1 MNMVSA
7 DGYRS
12 EDDVHLGIIHEDEI
26 SPGEF
31 RRVIRDSAVAHS
43 ARKKQTAQRASAKE
57 IIAFA
62 DPPEDDDW
70 DCCTDLQSLDGFEE
84 VHSAFEILSN
94 IKCLYS
100 KFNLCRKHAAKP
112 LWVQQLSPS
121 LGIIGTRV
129 IKYMK
134 KKKYIVLQEDALA
147 INKRESDLQMMQ
159 FAVLDSTD
167 IDSSCQGL
175 KSLRNFISTEYREG
189 YLLYSHSLKY

>member
-1 MNMVSA
+1 VIFEEEFAILLLPTLQGKSKLHKEQAQKKWLPLPILPRMTI
-7 DGYRS
+7 GTEWLLYRFT
-12 EDDVHLGIIHEDEI
+12 I
-26 SPGEF
+26 SWRF
-31 RRVIRDSAVAHS
+31 RRGTLCFS
-43 ARKKQTAQRASAKE
+43 
-57 IIAFA
+57 
-62 DPPEDDDW
+62 
-70 DCCTDLQSLDGFEE
+70 
-84 VHSAFEILSN
+84 FEILSN